1 MTTMS
6 SPVQVLLPCL
16 LVLAGLVVQE
26 PGAEKKPVGPAP
38 DRISFER
45 VMPDATV
52 DLIGAT
58 DISATADAVWVVSRE
73 TGVVSRL
80 DPASNAVA
88 ATVTPGEWPCAGLA
102 EAFGS
107 LWVPLC
113 GEYGMARISLES
125 NELQTTMATGI
136 ADADGSIASG
146 VGSIWILTGTN
157 GILQRLDP
165 DTNRPVAEVY
175 LPAGSYAAVFGHEA
189 LWVTSADKGTVSRV
203 DPHTNLVVKTMTVGT
218 GARHMAIGDDAVW
231 VLNAGDGTVSRIDP
245 KANRV
250 SATIQVSEPAGL
262 DKSALAKGRIAA
274 GAGSVWISAPGLPL
288 ARFDPRSNTLVQMLE
303 GEGGG
308 PLAVGHKSLWL
319 LISPEKLLRIDPRLV
334 AALR

>member
-6 SPVQVLLPCL
+6 SPGQALLPCL
-16 LVLAGLVVQE
+16 LVLASLVVQDQ
-26 PGAEKKPVGPAP
+26 GAPKKPAGPAP
-38 DRISFER
+38 DRIPFDR
-45 VMPDATV
+45 VVADATV

-58 DISATADAVWVVSRE
+58 DVAATDDAVWVVSRE

-80 DPASNAVA
+80 DPATSTVTAS
-88 ATVTPGEWPCAGLA
+88 VTPGEWPCAGLA

-113 GEYGMARISLES
+113 GEYAMARLGLES
-125 NELQTTMATGI
+125 TELQTTMATGI

-165 DTNRPVAEVY
+165 DTNKPVAEIY
-175 LPAGSYAAVFGHEA
+175 LPAGSYAAAFGHEA

-203 DPHTNLVVKTMTVGT
+203 DPHTNLVVKTIAA
-218 GARHMAIGDDAVW
+218 GAGSRHMAVGDDAVW
-231 VLNAGDGTVSRIDP
+231 VLNAADGTVSRVDP
-245 KANRV
+245 KSNRV
-250 SATIQVSEPAGL
+250 SATIPVTEPAGL
-262 DKSALAKGRIAA
+262 EKSALAKGRIAA
-274 GAGSVWISAPGLPL
+274 GAGSVWVSAPGLPL
-288 ARFDPRSNTLVQMLE
+288 ARIDPRSNTVVQVLE

-308 PLAVGHKSLWL
+308 PLAVGHKSLWV

-334 AALR
+334 SALR